1 MVIWDAM
8 RSYVTPSA
16 TGSPWK
22 TQAHPK
28 SMGRSSM
35 IKENIDF
42 VFGAMRKMSE
52 SLQGSQKPTDHHNK
66 PLWQQNL
73 QSAQLPR
80 PSGHHSQASWV
91 AKHWPVE
98 KGRQGNS
105 KSKTSDPLQNLSIR
119 PWILQNE
126 IWGVTPALNQP
137 PCQTQKSFNILQQ
150 KNWKGFDSGSI
161 SSYSGVILLTLW
173 PRFTFQD

>member
-73 QSAQLPR
+73 QSPQLPR

-105 KSKTSDPLQNLSIR
+105 KSKTSDPPTKTIHQALDPTKWNLGGH
-119 PWILQNE
+119 PCPQPATLPDTEILQH
-126 IWGVTPALNQP
+126 PSRKKL
-137 PCQTQKSFNILQQ
+137 
-150 KNWKGFDSGSI
+150 KGFRFWLNF
-161 SSYSGVILLTLW
+161 LL
-173 PRFTFQD
+173 

>member
-1 MVIWDAM
+1 
-8 RSYVTPSA
+8 
-16 TGSPWK
+16 
-22 TQAHPK
+22 
-28 SMGRSSM
+28 MGRSSM

-80 PSGHHSQASWV
+80 PSGHHSQASWI

-105 KSKTSDPLQNLSIR
+105 KSKTSDPPYKNYPSGLESYKMKFGGSPLPS
-119 PWILQNE
+119 
-126 IWGVTPALNQP
+126 TSHPARHRNP
-137 PCQTQKSFNILQQ
+137 STSFNKKIERVSILAQ
-150 KNWKGFDSGSI
+150 FPPIAAS
-161 SSYSGVILLTLW
+161 
-173 PRFTFQD
+173 FC